1 MFNKEVIELLSAL
14 GRAYIVGGSVRD
26 VLLGLPNKDLDIE
39 VFDTSWEQLVRVA
52 SQFGPVKTVGKSF
65 GVLKLTHP
73 TLGEIDLSLPRRE
86 NRIGVGHKG
95 FQVTP
100 DSSLTLA
107 QAAARRDF
115 TINAM
120 MWGLDGLHDPF
131 LGKLDLDA
139 GILRHVSDKFVEDPL
154 RVLRGMQFCS
164 RFNLTGASETVELC
178 RSIVDRF
185 CELSKDR
192 IFTEWQKWAKG
203 DQPSKGLVFLVQTG
217 WIQHFPEITV
227 TAKTLNAV
235 DKAAEVCKQNRVVG
249 DVRTA
254 QLLAVLCCDAQSAKS
269 FLARINCPK
278 LIAEK
283 AVSLV
288 VNRLAHCNDVKP
300 AVVTRLAHKL
310 APVTIQE
317 LAWHVEAMNN
327 GLPKAMQDI
336 LDIARSLGLLN
347 SKPEPILLG
356 RHLIQ
361 RGLKPGKD
369 FTRILDTAFQAQL
382 DCAFIDL
389 KGALDWLDW
398 FLQNQL

>member
-1 MFNKEVIELLSAL
+1 MFNKEVIDLLTAL
-14 GRAYIVGGSVRD
+14 GRAYVVGGSVRD
-26 VLLGLPNKDLDIE
+26 AILGLPNKDLDIE
-39 VFDTSWEQLVRVA
+39 VFDTSWEELVKTA
-52 SQFGPVKTVGKSF
+52 SQFGPIKTVGKSF
-65 GVLKLTHP
+65 GVAKLQHP

-107 QAAARRDF
+107 QAASRRDF

-120 MWGLDGLHDPF
+120 LWSIDGIHDPF
-131 LGKLDLDA
+131 SGKSDLETR
-139 GILRHVSDKFVEDPL
+139 ILRHVSDKFVEDPL

-164 RFNLTGASETVELC
+164 RFGLTAAPETIELC
-178 RSIVDRF
+178 RSIADRF

-203 DQPSKGLVFLVQTG
+203 SHPSKGLVFLVQTG
-217 WIQHFPEITV
+217 WGQHFPEITI
-227 TAKTLNAV
+227 TNHALRSV
-235 DKAAEVCKQNRVVG
+235 DIAAEICNRNSITG
-249 DVRTA
+249 DARTV
-254 QLLAVLCCDAQSAKS
+254 QLLAVLCRDENSAKS
-269 FLARINCPK
+269 FLSKINCPR

-283 AVSLV
+283 VVSLV
-288 VNRLAHCNDVKP
+288 VNRLNCKTDSVTP
-300 AVVTRLAHKL
+300 ASVTRLAHKL

-317 LAWHVEAMNN
+317 LAWYVEAMNKD
-327 GLPKAMQDI
+327 LPKAMQDI
-336 LDIARSLGLLN
+336 LDIARSLSLVN

-369 FTRILDTAFQAQL
+369 FAQILNAAFQAQL
-382 DCAFIDL
+382 DCAFMDL
-389 KGALDWLDW
+389 TGALDWLTK
-398 FLQNQL
+398 FLQS